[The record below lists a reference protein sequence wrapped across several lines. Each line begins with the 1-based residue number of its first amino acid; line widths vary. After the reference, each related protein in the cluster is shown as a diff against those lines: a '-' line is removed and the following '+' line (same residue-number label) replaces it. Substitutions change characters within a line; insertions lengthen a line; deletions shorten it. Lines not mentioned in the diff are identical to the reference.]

1 MLYFSHMIYLGSDHA
16 GHELKLEIARYL
28 EEQGLEYK
36 DLGNTVNDPD
46 DDYPDYAFPVAEAVA
61 KDEGAFGILAC
72 GSAQG
77 VCIAAN
83 KVKGVRAVA
92 VADAEAARLAR
103 EHNAANV
110 LCLSGW
116 NATLDDVQPV
126 IDAFLQAE
134 FTGEERHARRLGKI
148 GEYENDAR

>member
-1 MLYFSHMIYLGSDHA
+1 MIYLGSDHA
-16 GHELKLEIARYL
+16 GHGLKLEIARYL
-28 EEQGLEYK
+28 EERGLEHK
-36 DLGNTVNDPD
+36 DLGNEINDPD

-61 KDEGAFGILAC
+61 NEEDAFGILAC

-92 VADAEAARLAR
+92 VADAEAARRAR

-116 NATLDDVQPV
+116 NSTIDDVQPA
-126 IDAFLQAE
+126 IDAFLQTE
-134 FTGEERHARRLGKI
+134 FSGAERHARRLGKI
-148 GEYENDAR
+148 SAYENNAG